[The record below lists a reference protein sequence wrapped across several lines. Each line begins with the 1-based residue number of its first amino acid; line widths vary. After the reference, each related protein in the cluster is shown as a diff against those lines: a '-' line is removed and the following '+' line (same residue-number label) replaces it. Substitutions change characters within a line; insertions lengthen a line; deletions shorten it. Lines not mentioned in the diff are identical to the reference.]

1 MASVY
6 ILPSSYTLS
15 NTQYLSISNPSNM
28 YTRVDQGAYENYA
41 TLTHNR
47 ASTSTYYLY
56 LTGFDFSS
64 VTIPSNATVTG
75 FSVRIKASGSGLNTN
90 SSYRMSLYNGT
101 SAISNTTVTSS
112 ITATTTTFTFPNGN
126 LTWDS
131 LKQLTDFRIRV
142 PIRRLS
148 SNVSASINI
157 YGAEVNVMYTLPGH
171 TITLSTEAND
181 ISAIGYDGSTWQN
194 STTVDDGGYFQILIS
209 GNLNNIVVT
218 DNNVDVTSSLV
229 YHDDDGEKI
238 YDQYNYNKYD
248 VHEDHDI
255 VVSHSSSQTTYTVTA
270 TTSDSSFSIET
281 TPLNGIVGTGRGC
294 MVYIES
300 SDFTNLHVTDNNID
314 VTSSLIYVPE
324 EVTSGDT
331 YPAYYYFNILNV
343 QTNHTVVVSRLNSSS
358 YNVSFL
364 NSSSG
369 VTTEPSITTSVPSGE
384 SQEIIFNGISNLN
397 NVEIT
402 DNNVDITSNLVY
414 NAAGT
419 KTISLIPATVDEYSG
434 TLDSYYTLYNGLADS
449 TSDTQARLYFDE
461 ATSIYVIYGFNVPK
475 IPSNATNISVSCV
488 LKGHYNGWYVNVRK
502 AQLYCGNTAKGS
514 SINLQSSNVSAQTMS
529 NTGTWTASELSNL
542 KLRLDGNTTQTA
554 ASNFIGLYGADI
566 TITYTI
572 SSGYY
577 TYTISNIAANH
588 TIEISDL
595 NRLYLKSNGSWLQTT
610 KVYKKSNNAWV
621 EQSDYSSL
629 FSNNDIWI
637 KV

>member
-1 MASVY
+1 MAA
-6 ILPSSYTLS
+6 ILIYASSYSLS
-15 NTQYLSISNPSNM
+15 NSTYLSVSNPSNM
-28 YTRVDQGAYENYA
+28 LGNMNVTTYA

-47 ASTSTYYLY
+47 ASTSTYYMY
-56 LTGFDFSS
+56 LGGFDFSN
-64 VTIPSNATVTG
+64 VNIPANATVTRI
-75 FSVRIKASGSGLNTN
+75 SVQIRARGMSL
-90 SSYRMSLYNGT
+90 SSSTPTMSLYNGST
-101 SAISNTTVTSS
+101 SIANTSLSSNPGAGDPTLY
-112 ITATTTTFTFPNGN
+112 TFPTGN
-126 LTWDS
+126 LTWDT
-131 LKQLTDFRIRV
+131 LKTYTNFRIRI
-142 PIRRLS
+142 PIKRSS
-148 SNVSASINI
+148 SNTSASYDI
-157 YGAEVNVMYTLPGH
+157 YGAVVNVIYTLPGH

-209 GNLNNIVVT
+209 GNLNDIVVT

-238 YDQYNYNKYD
+238 YDQYNYNKYN

-270 TTSDSSFSIET
+270 TTSDPSFSIGT
-281 TPLNGIVGTGRGC
+281 IPNDGVVGTGRGC
-294 MVYIES
+294 LVYIES

-324 EVTSGDT
+324 ETGEYS
-331 YPAYYYFNILNV
+331 YPAYYYLNILNV
-343 QTNHTVVVSRLNSSS
+343 QTNHTVVVSRLNSLS

-364 NSSSG
+364 NSSSS

-384 SQEIIFNGISNLN
+384 NQEIIFNGISNLN

-542 KLRLDGNTTQTA
+542 KLRLDGTTTQTA

-610 KVYKKSNNAWV
+610 KVYKKSNNTWV

>member
-181 ISAIGYDGSTWQN
+181 ISAIGYNGSTWQN
-194 STTVDDGGYFQILIS
+194 SATVDDGGYFQILIS

-238 YDQYNYNKYD
+238 YDQYDYNKYN

-255 VVSHSSSQTTYTVTA
+255 VVSHSSSQITYTVTA
-270 TTSDSSFSIET
+270 ATSDQSLSIGT
-281 TPLNGIVGTGRGC
+281 IPNDGVVGTGRGC
-294 MVYIES
+294 MVYIEG
-300 SDFTNLHVTDNNID
+300 SDFTNLHITDNNID

-434 TLDSYYTLYNGLADS
+434 TLDSQYPLSNGFADS
-449 TSDTQARLYFDE
+449 TSTTQARIDFSE
-461 ATSIYVIYGFNVPK
+461 STSIYVIYGFN
-475 IPSNATNISVSCV
+475 IPSIPLDATNISVSCT
-488 LKGHYNGWYVNVRK
+488 LKGGTLNSFYMNSRN
-502 AQLYCGNTAKGS
+502 AQLYSGSTPKGAASILLS
-514 SINLQSSNVSAQTMS
+514 SGTTTIS
-529 NTGTWTASELSNL
+529 NTGTWTSSELSNL
-542 KLRLDGNTTQTA
+542 KLKISGTSSGTGNYVIQ
-554 ASNFIGLYGADI
+554 FYGADI
-566 TITYTI
+566 TISYTI
-572 SSGYY
+572 NNSYY

>member
-1 MASVY
+1 MASVS

-28 YTRVDQGAYENYA
+28 YTPVNQGAYENYA

-56 LTGFDFSS
+56 LKGFDFSN
-64 VTIPSNATVTG
+64 VNIPSNATVTE
-75 FSVRIKASGSGLNTN
+75 FNVRIKASGSGLNTN

-101 SAISNTTVTSS
+101 GAISNTTVTSS

-131 LKQLTDFRIRV
+131 LKQLTDFRIRI

-157 YGAEVNVMYTLPGH
+157 YGAEVQVVYTVPVH
-171 TITLSTEAND
+171 TLTVSTNETD
-181 ISAIGYDGSTWQN
+181 ISYYTNPENGIMDGSYAQ
-194 STTVDDGGYFQILIS
+194 VYIQ
-209 GNLNNIVVT
+209 GNLNDIQVI
-218 DNNVDVTSSLV
+218 DNGIDVTSSLT
-229 YHDDDGEKI
+229 YYSDDGSYT
-238 YDQYNYNKYD
+238 YDKYYYELNGD
-248 VHEDHDI
+248 QLNVDHNI
-255 VVSHSSSQTTYTVTA
+255 VISHSSSQTTYVVTA
-270 TTSDSSFSIET
+270 STTESNLTVRTSAIEY
-281 TPLNGIVGTGRGC
+281 NGIVGVGRGC
-294 MVYIES
+294 NVYIEGN
-300 SDFTNLHVTDNNID
+300 DFTNLYVTDNGVD

-324 EVTSGDT
+324 LNLDGLTI
-331 YPAYYYFNILNV
+331 PAYYYLSILNI

-364 NSSSG
+364 NSSSS
-369 VTTEPSITTSVPSGE
+369 VTTEPSVTTSVSSGE

-397 NVEIT
+397 NVSIT

-434 TLDSYYTLYNGLADS
+434 TLESNYPLTNGFADS
-449 TSDTQARLYFDE
+449 TSTTQARLTCE
-461 ATSIYVIYGFNVPK
+461 ENTSIYVIYGFN
-475 IPSNATNISVSCV
+475 IPLIPTSATNVSVECTVKVGGMNIDGS
-488 LKGHYNGWYVNVRK
+488 
-502 AQLYCGNTAKGS
+502 AQLYAGNTAKGS
-514 SINLQSSNVSAQTMS
+514 PSVFTSNSTRTLT
-529 NTGTWTASELSNL
+529 TGTWTILELSNL
-542 KLRLDGNTTQTA
+542 KLKISA
-554 ASNFIGLYGADI
+554 IGSALGAGVFLRFYGADI

-572 SSGYY
+572 NNAYY
-577 TYTISNIAANH
+577 TYTINNIDSNH
-588 TIEISDL
+588 VIEISDL